1 MQNTSAPAPCADL
14 IRYLLVPTVAF
25 VAAFLALTYSG
36 LDHAIAGAI
45 FDYLGGQWSLRNNAV
60 LEVGFHQFGK
70 YVSIIGWFACI
81 FLFVH
86 NRDEGFATPRQKALL
101 LLIISII
108 TTTTIASTLKG
119 VTHMDCPW
127 DLTLFGGGKV
137 YVPLLER
144 DLLNSSPG
152 RCFPAGQASA
162 GYAWIAL
169 YFAAL
174 LYKPELRREGLA
186 IGLAFGMLLGAAQ
199 QIRGAHFLSHD
210 LTTAWIAWTVAAITF
225 VTLTK
230 IEKYNYAND
239 ESLSIPS

>member
-1 MQNTSAPAPCADL
+1 MQNTNSLTQSAIL
-14 IRYLLVPTVAF
+14 RRYLLIPTIAF
-25 VAAFLALTYSG
+25 AAAFLALTYSG

-45 FDYLGGQWSLRNNAV
+45 FDALGGSWRLRDNAL

-70 YVSIIGWFACI
+70 YVSILAWFACI
-81 FLFVH
+81 SVFIRHRKDGLVS
-86 NRDEGFATPRQKALL
+86 PRQKALL
-101 LLIISII
+101 LLIIAVIA
-108 TTTTIASTLKG
+108 TTTIASTLKG

-127 DLTLFGGGKV
+127 DLTIFGGHKV

-144 DLLNSSPG
+144 DFLNAEPG

-174 LYKPELRREGLA
+174 LYKPEWRCKGLA
-186 IGLAFGMLLGAAQ
+186 VGLSFGLLLGIAQ

-210 LTTAWIAWTVAAITF
+210 LTTAWIAWVIGAIAYAAF
-225 VTLTK
+225 NNLG
-230 IEKYNYAND
+230 KYNYRNEKPIAVH
-239 ESLSIPS
+239 P